1 MKISARRSS
10 MADARGSVRDCS
22 DMTAPIETM
31 NQTDPSR
38 RSFLRAA
45 CAFAAVADAR
55 NALAQS
61 TVPFSRGTEAPRLK
75 APPLACDSHLHIM
88 DTRFPAS
95 PHWKGQPVE
104 DATVDAYR
112 QLQKRIGTAPAV
124 LGNPSTSRL
133 HNPR

>member
-45 CAFAAVADAR
+45 CAFAAVAGRR
-55 NALAQS
+55 NALWQS
-61 TVPFSRGTEAPRLK
+61 PGPVSRGTEAPRLK
-75 APPLACDSHLHIM
+75 APPLACASHLHVM

-112 QLQKRIGTAPAV
+112 QPQKPT
-124 LGNPSTSRL
+124 
-133 HNPR
+133 HNLP